1 MTEPVLTV
9 TLNPA
14 LDKTVT
20 VDGFAEGRVNRVSGV
35 RLDAGGKGINV
46 AKVLQQFGVDA
57 TAFGLLPAGDA
68 FKLTD
73 KLAEL
78 GLRAHFIQQPD
89 GILRTNLKVV
99 DSASGIMTEINEP
112 GFRLAPDRLASM
124 LAAYAEQAAAAKLVV
139 LGGSLPQGAPQD
151 CYRQMTELARAKQ
164 VPVIL
169 DADGPALRH
178 GLSASPYAIKPNLH
192 ELSAL
197 CGYSLTGDE
206 AILAEARRLTA
217 QGIAW
222 VLVSM
227 GGDGSLL
234 VGPGVAYRARPFP
247 IVVESTVG
255 AGDAMVAALAY
266 GFLNRMSG
274 EELARITSAA
284 GSLTA
289 ARPGTSM
296 CSRDEVFARM
306 PEVDITR
313 LA

>member
-1 MTEPVLTV
+1 MTDLVLTV

-20 VDGFAEGRVNRVSGV
+20 VDGFAEGRVNRVKET

-46 AKVLQQFGVDA
+46 AKVLQQFGVEV
-57 TAFGLLPAGDA
+57 TAFGLLPAGEA

-78 GLRAHFIQQPD
+78 GLTSHFMQQPG

-99 DSASGIMTEINEP
+99 DNISGRTTEINEP
-112 GFRLAPDRLASM
+112 GFQLEPDRLAPM
-124 LAAYAEQAAAAKLVV
+124 LAAYAEQVARAKLVV
-139 LGGSLPQGAPQD
+139 LGGSLPQGAPPD
-151 CYRQMTELARAKQ
+151 CYKQMVEIARKKQ

-169 DADGPALRH
+169 DADGEALRH
-178 GLSASPYAIKPNLH
+178 GLTALPFAIKPNVH

-197 CGYSLTGDE
+197 CGHNLTSEE

-217 QGIAW
+217 QGITW

-234 VGPGVAYRARPFP
+234 VGRDVAYRARPFP
-247 IVVESTVG
+247 IVVESAVG
-255 AGDAMVAALAY
+255 AGDAMVAALSY
-266 GFLNRMSG
+266 GFLNGMAG
-274 EELARITSAA
+274 EELARLTSAA
-284 GSLTA
+284 GTLTA

-296 CSRDEVFARM
+296 CSPDEVFARLS
-306 PEVDITR
+306 EVNITR
-313 LA
+313 LQ